1 MLTKQVPSPSPR
13 APSNNRP
20 SSKQVAKSPVV
31 RDDLSECRYCGRRFA
46 TDRLGVHED
55 ICGKTG
61 KKKRKP
67 FDVIKHRVQ
76 GTELEGYVNKI
87 GKKGAKVSNS
97 NYYVWLFVGILK
109 IGENYMKLSLI
120 IL

>member
-1 MLTKQVPSPSPR
+1 MWMIQVSSSSPR

-20 SSKQVAKSPVV
+20 SSKQTAKSPVV

-67 FDVIKHRVQ
+67 FDATKHRVQ

-87 GKKGAKVSNS
+87 GKKGSKVSNS
-97 NYYVWLFVGILK
+97 IYLLLFVADLTNCAKSI
-109 IGENYMKLSLI
+109 SVAFS
-120 IL
+120 

>member
-1 MLTKQVPSPSPR
+1 MPSASQR

-20 SSKQVAKSPVV
+20 SSKQTAKTPVV

-61 KKKRKP
+61 KKKRKAY
-67 FDVIKHRVQ
+67 DATKHRVV
-76 GTELEGYVNKI
+76 GTELEGYVLKP
-87 GKKGAKVSNS
+87 GKKTASSKVNNPADFSRQ
-97 NYYVWLFVGILK
+97 YICYIYL
-109 IGENYMKLSLI
+109 MK
-120 IL
+120 